1 MIVGEWFHKAKP
13 LNKKKGVVILVAEAM
28 VTRVV
33 EEEELVIDKVQEKVI
48 DYVLVVI
55 ERERQIDASEP

>member
-1 MIVGEWFHKAKP
+1 MIVDEWFRKAKP
-13 LNKKKGVVILVAEAM
+13 LNKKKEVVILVVEAM
-28 VTRVV
+28 VTKVV
-33 EEEELVIDKVQEKVI
+33 EGEESVIDKVQEKVI

>member
-1 MIVGEWFHKAKP
+1 MILDEGFHKAKP
-13 LNKKKGVVILVAEAM
+13 LSKKKEVVILVAEAM

-48 DYVLVVI
+48 GYVLVVI
-55 ERERQIDASEP
+55 ERERPIAISEP